1 MPLKCGLL
9 LGLFLFAVPV
19 IATKEGNRQSQ
30 EAEAVGSLH
39 LVELLSS
46 SKQTSRIRS
55 IFELERHRTRRSAFF
70 HSGVK
75 VCPQE
80 TLREVIASHQ
90 AYYKLRVCQEAV
102 WEAFRIFFDRIPG
115 TSEYQKW
122 VHTCQHDSLC
132 ISDLAQNFSSS
143 EEHMDM
149 VYRRMNLPRDRLPER
164 EDTTTKMVTESVP
177 EVTDG
182 LPERE
187 DTTTKMVAE
196 SVPEVIGRLPDRED
210 TTAKSVTEPGPTV
223 TDRLP
228 ERGDT
233 TARSVTES
241 VPEVTDGPPERC
253 SFFSHREDTTV
264 KSVTE
269 PAAVV
274 TEEPEEVPVQPEI
287 PIDSSEPNTTHP
299 SIPTEPVGTSEDFEQ
314 ETTDVPEEDLEMPN
328 VVPEELLVQVVE
340 FSISLVDPGYRELL
354 GDADSP
360 QYHDLSRHLQDQMQ
374 HVFDDLPGFKD
385 IQVLGISETEG
396 NDGSG
401 GISVHYAVI
410 FEIIA
415 PDIAEDSLEDT
426 ISTAGGPSLRE
437 TMKKALAEE
446 ASLPIDLDT
455 LSFDPG
461 KTLTSTSTPASEV
474 LEDVAT
480 EFPEPDTY
488 DDLGISTEKPEIVET
503 PLSPIKDVNDL
514 DTLLDPT
521 ATTETSVS
529 QTTLPTS
536 EPEEEVFITHMI
548 ETITGENGE
557 LIRDIFPTPPPE
569 VLSEPPS
576 EDASE
581 EGTDAPDQTPNLISE
596 DDLPLPPIDEH
607 LDKPFPD
614 SDLSPNMISEDDI
627 ISTSVTTT
635 QILLTTATVPP
646 PSEDTELPVTTD
658 WAITLQPPT
667 EPIESLTKEEEESNI
682 LPIEEETPEP
692 DREDKVLE
700 DPSSDKPVKG
710 PEEVQEPDETAE
722 PTEYEDF
729 SAGELEE
736 ETELTEPEKTE
747 EEVEVTEPEEN
758 IEAVEPHKEVE
769 AVEAKKEVEV
779 TEPKEVDATEAK
791 EEVEVT
797 GPKKEVEVT
806 EPKEEVD
813 VTKPK
818 EEAEGTG
825 LKKEVPVTKPKA
837 EAEATEPQKEV
848 EAVEPKKEVEAVE
861 PKKEVEA
868 VEPKKEVE
876 VTEPKKEGEAVEPKK
891 EVEVTEPRK
900 EVEAVEPKK
909 EVEVTEP
916 KKEVEVTEPQK
927 EVEVTEPKKEVEVT
941 EPKKEVEKTGEVTE
955 HEEKTDVSESKVKVK
970 ETKPEKEIDITEH
983 DEDTEV
989 IEPKEETEIVETE
1002 DEVKVVE
1009 HKEEGKVDVER
1020 TEMEE
1025 SGVAGPE
1032 EVAKVPERE
1041 EDTESVKHEI
1051 EPEVEETVKDHE
1063 VGHPEKKGEVAEPGV
1078 KVEATTPEEEAD
1090 LSKPWE
1096 EKEAAKPKEEVE
1108 PPEPKEELEDEV
1120 ATEAPVS
1127 EEQATELPANTPKL
1141 EDQVKV
1147 PEHEEEVAS
1156 EVPVPEEEPTEL
1168 PANIPKLE
1176 DQVKVPEHEEE
1187 VASEAPVPEEEPTE
1201 LPANIPK
1208 LEDQVK
1214 VPEPEDE
1221 VASEA
1226 PVPEREPTEPPTDM
1240 IKIIPPD
1247 ISKDTEPGGGIDYH
1261 DYHYPEEPANLPFV
1275 PTKGKEDVGQPE
1287 HVDHPEDEHSEVPVV
1302 KEDAEASEVITA
1314 EPHEDTTAGVQPV
1327 ETTLEEAQPDENTET
1342 AVQEDEEPSPA
1353 EDSEII
1359 KREENTGE
1367 TEVIPKM
1374 PEVVTESVPEQPPA
1388 TESPPTTISAPVLE
1402 EEELPTTISVDVEEV
1417 EHMETGEMDGTE
1429 EVALPKDDLHSE
1441 VQDLAGELDQMDVV
1455 STETIDLLSY
1465 GTGYIFPNEDHPFE
1479 STVAPP
1485 LKYLTTPSMTTASKG
1500 KELVV
1505 FFSLRVTNMMFSDDL
1520 FNKSSPEYRSLE
1532 NRFIELLLPYLQSN
1546 LTGFKQLE
1554 ILNFRNG
1561 SVVVNSK
1568 MKFAKSVPYNIT
1580 RAVHCVLEDFCNA
1593 VAQRLD
1599 MEIDSH
1605 SLDVEPG
1612 DQADPCKFLA
1622 CNEFSRCVVNRW
1634 TKEAECLCEPG
1645 YVTVDGLPCQ
1655 SLCIVQPDFCLNG
1668 GECEI
1673 VPGHGAACR
1682 CPVGKFWHFNGER
1695 CAELVSVPLDPF
1707 LFLACLVGALT
1718 FVFAIIA
1725 LLISMFRKCVR
1736 TRKTLALV

>member
-1 MPLKCGLL
+1 MVGVGAHGQGPGYWKGRNPSAGGSGCQEKLSELSQCHGRQVLKEK
-9 LGLFLFAVPV
+9 
-19 IATKEGNRQSQ
+19 ATKRITRAWSTGIYACFSAPEGNRQSQ
-30 EAEAVGSLH
+30 AAEAVSSLH

-46 SKQTSRIRS
+46 SKQASRIRT
-55 IFELERHRTRRSAFF
+55 IFELERHRTKRSAFF

-149 VYRRMNLPRDRLPER
+149 VYRRMNLPRDRFLER
-164 EDTTTKMVTESVP
+164 EDTTAKTVTESAP

-187 DTTTKMVAE
+187 DTAKSATE
-196 SVPEVIGRLPDRED
+196 PVPVVRDRLPERED
-210 TTAKSVTEPGPTV
+210 ITAKSVTESG
-223 TDRLP
+223 
-228 ERGDT
+228 
-233 TARSVTES
+233 
-241 VPEVTDGPPERC
+241 PEVTDGPPE
-253 SFFSHREDTTV
+253 REDTTV

-269 PAAVV
+269 PVPIV
-274 TEEPEEVPVQPEI
+274 TEEPEEVPVQPEF
-287 PIDSSEPNTTHP
+287 PVDSSEPSTTP
-299 SIPTEPVGTSEDFEQ
+299 PTIPTEPVETSEDFEE
-314 ETTDVPEEDLEMPN
+314 ETTDVPEEELEMPN
-328 VVPEELLVQVVE
+328 VVPEELVVQVVE

-385 IQVLGISETEG
+385 IQVLGIR
-396 NDGSG
+396 SG

-415 PDIAEDSLEDT
+415 PDIGEDSLEDT
-426 ISTAGGPSLRE
+426 ISAAGGPSLRE

-480 EFPEPDTY
+480 EIPETETY
-488 DDLGISTEKPEIVET
+488 DDLGISTEKPDIVET

-536 EPEEEVFITHMI
+536 EPEEGMFITHMI

-557 LIRDIFPTPPPE
+557 LIRDVFPTPPPH

-581 EGTDAPDQTPNLISE
+581 EGTDAPDNDQTPNLISE

-614 SDLSPNMISEDDI
+614 RDLSPNMIPEDDI
-627 ISTSVTTT
+627 ISTSVTTM

-646 PSEDTELPVTTD
+646 PSEDTDLPVTTD
-658 WAITLQPPT
+658 WAMTLQPPT
-667 EPIESLTKEEEESNI
+667 EPLESLTKEEEESNT
-682 LPIEEETPEP
+682 LPIEEETHMPEP

-700 DPSSDKPVKG
+700 DPSSEITKSVKG
-710 PEEVQEPDETAE
+710 PEEFQETGETAE
-722 PTEYEDF
+722 PTENE
-729 SAGELEE
+729 
-736 ETELTEPEKTE
+736 
-747 EEVEVTEPEEN
+747 
-758 IEAVEPHKEVE
+758 
-769 AVEAKKEVEV
+769 
-779 TEPKEVDATEAK
+779 
-791 EEVEVT
+791 
-797 GPKKEVEVT
+797 
-806 EPKEEVD
+806 
-813 VTKPK
+813 
-818 EEAEGTG
+818 
-825 LKKEVPVTKPKA
+825 
-837 EAEATEPQKEV
+837 
-848 EAVEPKKEVEAVE
+848 
-861 PKKEVEA
+861 
-868 VEPKKEVE
+868 
-876 VTEPKKEGEAVEPKK
+876 
-891 EVEVTEPRK
+891 
-900 EVEAVEPKK
+900 
-909 EVEVTEP
+909 
-916 KKEVEVTEPQK
+916 
-927 EVEVTEPKKEVEVT
+927 
-941 EPKKEVEKTGEVTE
+941 
-955 HEEKTDVSESKVKVK
+955 
-970 ETKPEKEIDITEH
+970 
-983 DEDTEV
+983 
-989 IEPKEETEIVETE
+989 
-1002 DEVKVVE
+1002 
-1009 HKEEGKVDVER
+1009 
-1020 TEMEE
+1020 
-1025 SGVAGPE
+1025 
-1032 EVAKVPERE
+1032 
-1041 EDTESVKHEI
+1041 
-1051 EPEVEETVKDHE
+1051 
-1063 VGHPEKKGEVAEPGV
+1063 
-1078 KVEATTPEEEAD
+1078 D
-1090 LSKPWE
+1090 LSAE
-1096 EKEAAKPKEEVE
+1096 
-1108 PPEPKEELEDEV
+1108 
-1120 ATEAPVS
+1120 
-1127 EEQATELPANTPKL
+1127 
-1141 EDQVKV
+1141 
-1147 PEHEEEVAS
+1147 
-1156 EVPVPEEEPTEL
+1156 
-1168 PANIPKLE
+1168 
-1176 DQVKVPEHEEE
+1176 
-1187 VASEAPVPEEEPTE
+1187 
-1201 LPANIPK
+1201 
-1208 LEDQVK
+1208 
-1214 VPEPEDE
+1214 
-1221 VASEA
+1221 
-1226 PVPEREPTEPPTDM
+1226 
-1240 IKIIPPD
+1240 
-1247 ISKDTEPGGGIDYH
+1247 
-1261 DYHYPEEPANLPFV
+1261 
-1275 PTKGKEDVGQPE
+1275 GKEDVSQPE
-1287 HVDHPEDEHSEVPVV
+1287 HVDHPKDEHSEVPVV
-1302 KEDAEASEVITA
+1302 KEDAEAPSEVTEVITA
-1314 EPHEDTTAGVQPV
+1314 EPHEDTTAGVQPG
-1327 ETTLEEAQPDENTET
+1327 ETTLAEAQPDENTET
-1342 AVQEDEEPSPA
+1342 AVQEDEVPSPA
-1353 EDSEII
+1353 EDSEMI
-1359 KREENTGE
+1359 KRDENTSE
-1367 TEVIPKM
+1367 TPVILKM
-1374 PEVVTESVPEQPPA
+1374 PEEVTESVPEQPPA
-1388 TESPPTTISAPVLE
+1388 TEAPPTTTSAPALE
-1402 EEELPTTISVDVEEV
+1402 EEELPTTISVDVEDV
-1417 EHMETGEMDGTE
+1417 EPVETGEMDGTE
-1429 EVALPKDDLHSE
+1429 VASPKDDLDTE

-1465 GTGYIFPNEDHPFE
+1465 GTGYTFPNEEHPFE

-1580 RAVHCVLEDFCNA
+1580 QAVHCVLEDFCNA

-1599 MEIDSH
+1599 MEIDSRT
-1605 SLDVEPG
+1605 LDVEPG

-1655 SLCIVQPDFCLNG
+1655 SLCIAQPDFCLNG

-1682 CPVGKFWHFNGER
+1682 NRDSTTLPG
-1695 CAELVSVPLDPF
+1695 
-1707 LFLACLVGALT
+1707 LT
-1718 FVFAIIA
+1718 
-1725 LLISMFRKCVR
+1725 S
-1736 TRKTLALV
+1736 

>member
-30 EAEAVGSLH
+30 AAEAVSSLH

-46 SKQTSRIRS
+46 SKQASRIRS
-55 IFELERHRTRRSAFF
+55 IFELERHRTKRSAFF

-149 VYRRMNLPRDRLPER
+149 VYRRMNLPRDRFLER
-164 EDTTTKMVTESVP
+164 EDTTTKTVTESAP

-187 DTTTKMVAE
+187 DTTTKTVTQ
-196 SVPEVIGRLPDRED
+196 SVPEVLDRFPDRED
-210 TTAKSVTEPGPTV
+210 TAKSATEPVPVVRDRLPEREDITAKSVTESG
-223 TDRLP
+223 
-228 ERGDT
+228 
-233 TARSVTES
+233 
-241 VPEVTDGPPERC
+241 PEVTDGPPE
-253 SFFSHREDTTV
+253 REDTTV

-269 PAAVV
+269 PVPIV
-274 TEEPEEVPVQPEI
+274 TEEPEEVPVQPEF
-287 PIDSSEPNTTHP
+287 PIDSSEPSTTPP
-299 SIPTEPVGTSEDFEQ
+299 SIPTEPVETSEDFEE
-314 ETTDVPEEDLEMPN
+314 ETTDVPEEELEMPN
-328 VVPEELLVQVVE
+328 VVPEELVVQVVE

-415 PDIAEDSLEDT
+415 PDIGEDSLEDT
-426 ISTAGGPSLRE
+426 ISAAGGPSLRE

-480 EFPEPDTY
+480 EIPETETY

-503 PLSPIKDVNDL
+503 PLSPIKDVIDL
-514 DTLLDPT
+514 DTLLNPT
-521 ATTETSVS
+521 ATTETSVF

-536 EPEEEVFITHMI
+536 EPEEGMFITHMI
-548 ETITGENGE
+548 ETITGEN
-557 LIRDIFPTPPPE
+557 
-569 VLSEPPS
+569 
-576 EDASE
+576 ED
-581 EGTDAPDQTPNLISE
+581 
-596 DDLPLPPIDEH
+596 
-607 LDKPFPD
+607 
-614 SDLSPNMISEDDI
+614 
-627 ISTSVTTT
+627 
-635 QILLTTATVPP
+635 
-646 PSEDTELPVTTD
+646 
-658 WAITLQPPT
+658 
-667 EPIESLTKEEEESNI
+667 
-682 LPIEEETPEP
+682 
-692 DREDKVLE
+692 
-700 DPSSDKPVKG
+700 
-710 PEEVQEPDETAE
+710 
-722 PTEYEDF
+722 
-729 SAGELEE
+729 
-736 ETELTEPEKTE
+736 
-747 EEVEVTEPEEN
+747 
-758 IEAVEPHKEVE
+758 
-769 AVEAKKEVEV
+769 
-779 TEPKEVDATEAK
+779 
-791 EEVEVT
+791 
-797 GPKKEVEVT
+797 
-806 EPKEEVD
+806 
-813 VTKPK
+813 
-818 EEAEGTG
+818 
-825 LKKEVPVTKPKA
+825 
-837 EAEATEPQKEV
+837 
-848 EAVEPKKEVEAVE
+848 
-861 PKKEVEA
+861 
-868 VEPKKEVE
+868 
-876 VTEPKKEGEAVEPKK
+876 
-891 EVEVTEPRK
+891 
-900 EVEAVEPKK
+900 
-909 EVEVTEP
+909 
-916 KKEVEVTEPQK
+916 
-927 EVEVTEPKKEVEVT
+927 
-941 EPKKEVEKTGEVTE
+941 
-955 HEEKTDVSESKVKVK
+955 
-970 ETKPEKEIDITEH
+970 
-983 DEDTEV
+983 
-989 IEPKEETEIVETE
+989 
-1002 DEVKVVE
+1002 
-1009 HKEEGKVDVER
+1009 
-1020 TEMEE
+1020 
-1025 SGVAGPE
+1025 
-1032 EVAKVPERE
+1032 
-1041 EDTESVKHEI
+1041 
-1051 EPEVEETVKDHE
+1051 
-1063 VGHPEKKGEVAEPGV
+1063 
-1078 KVEATTPEEEAD
+1078 
-1090 LSKPWE
+1090 
-1096 EKEAAKPKEEVE
+1096 
-1108 PPEPKEELEDEV
+1108 
-1120 ATEAPVS
+1120 
-1127 EEQATELPANTPKL
+1127 
-1141 EDQVKV
+1141 
-1147 PEHEEEVAS
+1147 
-1156 EVPVPEEEPTEL
+1156 
-1168 PANIPKLE
+1168 
-1176 DQVKVPEHEEE
+1176 
-1187 VASEAPVPEEEPTE
+1187 
-1201 LPANIPK
+1201 
-1208 LEDQVK
+1208 
-1214 VPEPEDE
+1214 
-1221 VASEA
+1221 
-1226 PVPEREPTEPPTDM
+1226 
-1240 IKIIPPD
+1240 
-1247 ISKDTEPGGGIDYH
+1247 
-1261 DYHYPEEPANLPFV
+1261 
-1275 PTKGKEDVGQPE
+1275 KEDVSQPE
-1287 HVDHPEDEHSEVPVV
+1287 HVDHPKDEHSEVPVV
-1302 KEDAEASEVITA
+1302 KEDAEAPSEVTEVITA
-1314 EPHEDTTAGVQPV
+1314 EPYEDTTAGVQPG
-1327 ETTLEEAQPDENTET
+1327 ETTITEAQPDENTET
-1342 AVQEDEEPSPA
+1342 ALQEDEVPSPA
-1353 EDSEII
+1353 EDSEMI
-1359 KREENTGE
+1359 KRDENTSE
-1367 TEVIPKM
+1367 TPVILKM
-1374 PEVVTESVPEQPPA
+1374 PEEVTESVPEQPPA
-1388 TESPPTTISAPVLE
+1388 TEAPPTITSAPALE
-1402 EEELPTTISVDVEEV
+1402 EEELPTTISVDVEDV
-1417 EHMETGEMDGTE
+1417 EPVETGEMDGTE
-1429 EVALPKDDLHSE
+1429 VASPKDDLDTV

-1465 GTGYIFPNEDHPFE
+1465 GTGYTFPNEEHPFE

-1580 RAVHCVLEDFCNA
+1580 QAVHCVLEDFCNA

-1599 MEIDSH
+1599 MEIDSRT
-1605 SLDVEPG
+1605 LDVEPG

-1655 SLCIVQPDFCLNG
+1655 SLCIAQPDFCLNG

-1682 CPVGKFWHFNGER
+1682 CPIGKFWHFNGER
-1695 CAELVSVPLDPF
+1695 CAELVSMPLDPF

-1736 TRKTLALV
+1736 TRKTLALVNRDSTTLPGLTS

>member
-30 EAEAVGSLH
+30 AAEAVSSLH

-46 SKQTSRIRS
+46 SKQASRIRS
-55 IFELERHRTRRSAFF
+55 IFELERHRTKRSAFF

-149 VYRRMNLPRDRLPER
+149 VYRRMNLPRDRFLER
-164 EDTTTKMVTESVP
+164 EDTTTKTVTESAP

-187 DTTTKMVAE
+187 DTTTKTVTQ
-196 SVPEVIGRLPDRED
+196 SVPEVLDRFPDRED
-210 TTAKSVTEPGPTV
+210 TAKSATEPVPVVRDRLPEREDITAKSVTESG
-223 TDRLP
+223 
-228 ERGDT
+228 
-233 TARSVTES
+233 
-241 VPEVTDGPPERC
+241 PEVTDGPPE
-253 SFFSHREDTTV
+253 REDTTV

-269 PAAVV
+269 PVPIV
-274 TEEPEEVPVQPEI
+274 TEEPEEVPVQPEF
-287 PIDSSEPNTTHP
+287 PIDSSEPSTTPP
-299 SIPTEPVGTSEDFEQ
+299 SIPTEPVETSEDFEE
-314 ETTDVPEEDLEMPN
+314 ETTDVPEEELEMPN
-328 VVPEELLVQVVE
+328 VVPEELVVQVVE

-415 PDIAEDSLEDT
+415 PDIGEDSLEDT
-426 ISTAGGPSLRE
+426 ISAAGGPSLRE

-480 EFPEPDTY
+480 EIPETETY

-503 PLSPIKDVNDL
+503 PLSPIKDVIDL
-514 DTLLDPT
+514 DTLLNPT
-521 ATTETSVS
+521 ATTETSVF

-536 EPEEEVFITHMI
+536 EPEEGMFITHMI

-557 LIRDIFPTPPPE
+557 LIRDLFPTPPPH

-581 EGTDAPDQTPNLISE
+581 EGTDAPDNDQTPNLISE

-614 SDLSPNMISEDDI
+614 RDLSPNMIPEDDI
-627 ISTSVTTT
+627 ISTSVTTM

-646 PSEDTELPVTTD
+646 TSEDTDLPVTTD
-658 WAITLQPPT
+658 WAMTLQPPT
-667 EPIESLTKEEEESNI
+667 EPLESLTKEEEESNT
-682 LPIEEETPEP
+682 LPIEEETHMPEP
-692 DREDKVLE
+692 DREDEVIE
-700 DPSSDKPVKG
+700 DPSSDITKSVKG
-710 PEEVQEPDETAE
+710 PEEFQEPGETAE
-722 PTEYEDF
+722 PTENEDL
-729 SAGELEE
+729 SAGEISEGEHEAGPSEPEGQDEAADTEEAVVTKLEE
-736 ETELTEPEKTE
+736 ETELIEPEKTE
-747 EEVEVTEPEEN
+747 EEVKVTEPEEN
-758 IEAVEPHKEVE
+758 VKVIEPKEDTEITEPEENFKVIEPKEDTE
-769 AVEAKKEVEV
+769 ITEPEDNAEKTQPKKEVEV
-779 TEPKEVDATEAK
+779 KEPKEVDVTEAK

-797 GPKKEVEVT
+797 LPKKE
-806 EPKEEVD
+806 
-813 VTKPK
+813 
-818 EEAEGTG
+818 A
-825 LKKEVPVTKPKA
+825 
-837 EAEATEPQKEV
+837 
-848 EAVEPKKEVEAVE
+848 
-861 PKKEVEA
+861 
-868 VEPKKEVE
+868 E
-876 VTEPKKEGEAVEPKK
+876 VTEPKKEGEAVEHKK
-891 EVEVTEPRK
+891 EVEVTEAKK
-900 EVEAVEPKK
+900 EVQVTLPKTD
-909 EVEVTEP
+909 VEVTEP
-916 KKEVEVTEPQK
+916 KKEAEATEP
-927 EVEVTEPKKEVEVT
+927 EEEIEKK
-941 EPKKEVEKTGEVTE
+941 GEVTE
-955 HEEKTDVSESKVKVK
+955 SEVDDVRTEHGEKTDISESTVKVE
-970 ETKPEKEIDITEH
+970 ETEPSKDTDVTEH
-983 DEDTEV
+983 EGDIGVTE
-989 IEPKEETEIVETE
+989 PGEETEIVEPE

-1009 HKEEGKVDVER
+1009 HEGEGEVDVER
-1020 TEMEE
+1020 TEIEE
-1025 SGVAGPE
+1025 IGVAGPE
-1032 EVAKVPERE
+1032 EIAEVTERE

-1051 EPEVEETVKDHE
+1051 KPEVEETVKDHE
-1063 VGHPEKKGEVAEPGV
+1063 VGHPEKKGEAAEPGV
-1078 KVEATTPEEEAD
+1078 KVEATSPEEGAD
-1090 LSKPWE
+1090 LSKTWE
-1096 EKEAAKPKEEVE
+1096 EKEAAKSKEEVE
-1108 PPEPKEELEDEV
+1108 TPEQKEESEDEV
-1120 ATEAPVS
+1120 ASEVPVPD
-1127 EEQATELPANTPKL
+1127 EDPTELPANTPKL

-1147 PEHEEEVAS
+1147 TEPEEEVAS
-1156 EVPVPEEEPTEL
+1156 EALVPEEEPTEL

-1176 DQVKVPEHEEE
+1176 DQVKVPESEEE
-1187 VASEAPVPEEEPTE
+1187 VASEAPVPEEETAE
-1201 LPANIPK
+1201 LPINIPK

-1214 VPEPEDE
+1214 VPESEDE
-1221 VASEA
+1221 VASET

-1247 ISKDTEPGGGIDYH
+1247 ISRDTEPGGGIDYY
-1261 DYHYPEEPANLPFV
+1261 DNHYPDEPANLPFI
-1275 PTKGKEDVGQPE
+1275 PTEDKEDVSQPE
-1287 HVDHPEDEHSEVPVV
+1287 HVDHPKDEHSEVPVV
-1302 KEDAEASEVITA
+1302 KEDAEAPSEVTEVITA
-1314 EPHEDTTAGVQPV
+1314 EPYEDTTAGVQPG
-1327 ETTLEEAQPDENTET
+1327 ETTLTEAQPDENTET
-1342 AVQEDEEPSPA
+1342 ALQEDEVPSPA
-1353 EDSEII
+1353 EDSEMI
-1359 KREENTGE
+1359 KRDENTSE
-1367 TEVIPKM
+1367 TPVILKM
-1374 PEVVTESVPEQPPA
+1374 PEEVTESVPEQPPA
-1388 TESPPTTISAPVLE
+1388 TEAPPTITSAPALE
-1402 EEELPTTISVDVEEV
+1402 EEELPTTISVDVEDV
-1417 EHMETGEMDGTE
+1417 EPVETGEMDGTE
-1429 EVALPKDDLHSE
+1429 VASPKDDLDTV

-1465 GTGYIFPNEDHPFE
+1465 GTGYTFPNEEHPFE

-1580 RAVHCVLEDFCNA
+1580 QAVHCVLEDFCNA

-1599 MEIDSH
+1599 MEIDSRT
-1605 SLDVEPG
+1605 LDVEPG

-1655 SLCIVQPDFCLNG
+1655 SLCIAQPDFCLNG

-1682 CPVGKFWHFNGER
+1682 CPIGKFWHFNGER
-1695 CAELVSVPLDPF
+1695 CAELVSMPLDPF

-1736 TRKTLALV
+1736 TRKTLALVNRDSTTLPGLTS